1 MAGVAVVGSPAAV
14 VGSPAALASRRAAI
28 QRKSQREAF
37 AANERERWLRDQMT
51 ATDDVARQQQ
61 YKAKQAT
68 ATTAALRRFKK
79 EAAADRSAFDAEV
92 RRKEAAFARV
102 EEDRRHRE
110 AERLREAGRAAA
122 SFAEY
127 SRRRGGGA
135 AAPAVRLSARD
146 ERRLRDAF
154 EAEWSKFERRAEG
167 AALAVDDMP
176 WPDSRISIAGVEPS
190 DSLAASKAR
199 VNASLLRWHPD
210 KFESSHAAKFSAD
223 ALPAVLHR
231 VGLVAERV
239 QLERRLLAAT
249 GGSVER
255 TPAPAV
261 MTRPSRREPS

>member
-1 MAGVAVVGSPAAV
+1 
-14 VGSPAALASRRAAI
+14 
-28 QRKSQREAF
+28 
-37 AANERERWLRDQMT
+37 
-51 ATDDVARQQQ
+51 
-61 YKAKQAT
+61 
-68 ATTAALRRFKK
+68 
-79 EAAADRSAFDAEV
+79 
-92 RRKEAAFARV
+92 
-102 EEDRRHRE
+102 
-110 AERLREAGRAAA
+110 
-122 SFAEY
+122 
-127 SRRRGGGA
+127 
-135 AAPAVRLSARD
+135 
-146 ERRLRDAF
+146 
-154 EAEWSKFERRAEG
+154 
-167 AALAVDDMP
+167 MP

-249 GGSVER
+249 GGSER

>member
-1 MAGVAVVGSPAAV
+1 MASH
-14 VGSPAALASRRAAI
+14 
-28 QRKSQREAF
+28 
-37 AANERERWLRDQMT
+37 M
-51 ATDDVARQQQ
+51 
-61 YKAKQAT
+61 
-68 ATTAALRRFKK
+68 
-79 EAAADRSAFDAEV
+79 AE
-92 RRKEAAFARV
+92 
-102 EEDRRHRE
+102 
-110 AERLREAGRAAA
+110 
-122 SFAEY
+122 
-127 SRRRGGGA
+127 
-135 AAPAVRLSARD
+135 PAVRLSACD

-154 EAEWSKFERRAEG
+154 EAEWSKFES
-167 AALAVDDMP
+167 MP

-261 MTRPSRREPS
+261 MTRPSRRTPN